1 MTNNTPIYARR
12 GDDTNIYALRGD
24 DTNIDALHGD
34 DTNIDALRGD
44 DTTIDALRGD
54 DDKIYTS
61 HRRKRARDEGGP
73 YSSKRRKG
81 PAVGAY
87 KDSSDVDSKN
97 KRKRCEDSDID
108 TSILAGNK
116 KPKLA
121 EPSGRRHSERLAMQ
135 AYNTI
140 ATTIVKRRASEVTVP
155 RNSRAARKLPEA
167 EQWIGAEQEELD
179 GLDTAGCMIVVD
191 LPKGVIPIDSKFVY
205 TLKTTS
211 DNYIARYKARLTG
224 RGDQMIEGLE
234 FLESYSP
241 VVSWTGIRLFL
252 ALTVL
257 LKLTPLQLDC
267 DLAYINAE
275 LDEIV
280 YMNPPVGRE
289 LPPGKVWKLCKSLY
303 GLKQSGRNWH
313 KLLDSVLQ
321 GSNFNFHSL
330 EEDVCLYVRTQ
341 NGVITILFIYVDDI
355 YIASSN
361 PNILDDFVKFL
372 GERFKLKVLGTPS
385 QLLGVTIQWGE
396 NYSSVHLSIPKLI
409 DSLIADFDKDNMSI
423 TSTPMKSNLKLYKD
437 DKPKQE
443 EITPDIIKMQKR
455 YRTLVGTFI
464 FIQTTCRTDIS
475 HGTMMLCRSMANP
488 GYKHMEAALHLLAYL
503 KGTRNRGIE
512 YNSEGNLVPFIYSD
526 ADDGSDESRKTTIG
540 NISIVAGGPISW
552 KSTRTN
558 EYSFSTCES
567 EIRAVNAATESVK
580 LAVHLK
586 KIYQEL
592 IEKGIIIISNVEL
605 MRIYIAHPIEIME
618 DNKAA
623 ILWSESKT
631 GTAKLKHLERN
642 LYWIRDRVR
651 DKTVKLVYVKTVDQ
665 LADALTK
672 ALPPG
677 QFESIMQRL
686 MKYHITNYIDTQVNY
701 IRYG

>member
-1 MTNNTPIYARR
+1 
-12 GDDTNIYALRGD
+12 
-24 DTNIDALHGD
+24 
-34 DTNIDALRGD
+34 
-44 DTTIDALRGD
+44 
-54 DDKIYTS
+54 
-61 HRRKRARDEGGP
+61 
-73 YSSKRRKG
+73 
-81 PAVGAY
+81 
-87 KDSSDVDSKN
+87 
-97 KRKRCEDSDID
+97 
-108 TSILAGNK
+108 
-116 KPKLA
+116 
-121 EPSGRRHSERLAMQ
+121 
-135 AYNTI
+135 
-140 ATTIVKRRASEVTVP
+140 
-155 RNSRAARKLPEA
+155 
-167 EQWIGAEQEELD
+167 
-179 GLDTAGCMIVVD
+179 
-191 LPKGVIPIDSKFVY
+191 
-205 TLKTTS
+205 
-211 DNYIARYKARLTG
+211 
-224 RGDQMIEGLE
+224 
-234 FLESYSP
+234 
-241 VVSWTGIRLFL
+241 
-252 ALTVL
+252 
-257 LKLTPLQLDC
+257 
-267 DLAYINAE
+267 
-275 LDEIV
+275 
-280 YMNPPVGRE
+280 
-289 LPPGKVWKLCKSLY
+289 
-303 GLKQSGRNWH
+303 
-313 KLLDSVLQ
+313 
-321 GSNFNFHSL
+321 
-330 EEDVCLYVRTQ
+330 
-341 NGVITILFIYVDDI
+341 
-355 YIASSN
+355 
-361 PNILDDFVKFL
+361 
-372 GERFKLKVLGTPS
+372 
-385 QLLGVTIQWGE
+385 
-396 NYSSVHLSIPKLI
+396 
-409 DSLIADFDKDNMSI
+409 
-423 TSTPMKSNLKLYKD
+423 
-437 DKPKQE
+437 
-443 EITPDIIKMQKR
+443 
-455 YRTLVGTFI
+455 
-464 FIQTTCRTDIS
+464 
-475 HGTMMLCRSMANP
+475 MANP

-605 MRIYIAHPIEIME
+605 MKIYIAHPIEIME